1 MIAKIASG
9 KDTAGLIRYLFDTKK
24 AKDHTD
30 PHLIASWD
38 GFAPDPGRA
47 DDFDAT
53 KKRLV
58 ADLDLRVKQA
68 RRLSRVPERHVWH
81 CSVRAAPGD
90 RHLTDAEWADIARR
104 IVAATGIAP
113 QGDPDGCR
121 WVAVRHA
128 EDHIHIAATKVRG
141 DLRTARL
148 WNDYLQADSEL
159 AAIEKEY
166 GLLQVVRGDRTAA
179 KRPTRAEMEKARRA
193 GTTRTSRERLRTTVR
208 QLVSIAASPEEFL
221 HLFDGVEGVLVDV
234 QHFPSGDVRGY
245 AVAVEGDTNAAG
257 EPIWFSG
264 AKLAPDLSFPKI
276 RERLTAIEA
285 PPAAE
290 PGSRRRPNP
299 WYQATAA
306 AERIP
311 HHLDHGDDAAAQP
324 HIAAFGEAIDV
335 LSLLA
340 PSHLRPQLQQAATA
354 FERATRSRVHPQQ
367 DQARALRGAVRAL
380 RTVPV
385 TGDGS
390 GLAMFLD
397 VAVLVIFAT
406 ARWHQARRHDQQV
419 AAAHQALVHLQ
430 AVLPTGCCRATGRPG
445 PAPTTGPHH
454 GTARPADPRDR
465 ARTRSAD
472 PRRPRLA
479 GTGRRPDRIRDRR
492 PRSRVAPPACRP
504 PAHPGRRPL
513 HRQDPHL
520 AHPTPRRPAGP
531 QRQSTSRPSPHERCS
546 TNGTAWPDPTE
557 PFAAWACG
565 TFSTPV
571 IPALTA
577 SLARGRPQEEGT
589 CPVHPQVSHTAAT
602 TQRALG
608 RSRTGAG
615 FLSERSLPGG
625 LNGRRR
631 WPPRSVPGEGTASPH
646 RADQRL
652 QQLQRFLPAEA
663 IHRAT
668 GSRSVRFARAD
679 QDAHPLQTVQKGQR
693 VTISH
698 HAGGGLRKPGLAQT
712 HALVLAAEPGTR
724 GTAREVMRPLP
735 CRAPVDA
742 AASGCG
748 RRTVEVPRASR
759 TPAAT
764 PGRPR
769 RETNPGPPQWSA
781 RRRVGIM
788 PAAVEATQRELV
800 AAGAAPNTRAGP
812 QLRRGEA

>member
-1 MIAKIASG
+1 MIAKIGSG

-68 RRLSRVPERHVWH
+68 RRLGRVPERHVWH

-128 EDHIHIAATKVRG
+128 DDHIHIAATKVRG
-141 DLRTARL
+141 DLSTARH
-148 WNDYLQADSEL
+148 WNDYLKADKEL

-166 GLLQVVRGDRTAA
+166 GLLQVVRGDRTAT

-208 QLVSIAASPEEFL
+208 QLVSIATSPEEFL
-221 HLFDGVEGVLVDV
+221 HLLDGVEGVLVDV

-245 AVAVEGDTNAAG
+245 KVAVAGDTNAAG

-311 HHLDHGDDAAAQP
+311 HHLDHGDDAAAQA

-335 LSLLA
+335 LPLLA

-354 FERATRSRVHPQQ
+354 FERATRSRIRAQQ

-397 VAVLVIFAT
+397 IAVLVIFAT
-406 ARWHQARRHDQQV
+406 ARWHQARQHDQQV

-430 AVLPTGCCRATGRPG
+430 AVSQQAAAEPLAALAQRQPPARTMERHAQRILVIVPEHAQQILDDPAWPALAAALTEAETAGHDPELLLQHAARRRTLDDARSTARTLTWRIQRLAARQAPSARARAAQARTSVAARTAQRGQTPPSPSQPG
-445 PAPTTGPHH
+445 PATP
-454 GTARPADPRDR
+454 
-465 ARTRSAD
+465 
-472 PRRPRLA
+472 
-479 GTGRRPDRIRDRR
+479 
-492 PRSRVAPPACRP
+492 SR
-504 PAHPGRRPL
+504 
-513 HRQDPHL
+513 HR
-520 AHPTPRRPAGP
+520 
-531 QRQSTSRPSPHERCS
+531 
-546 TNGTAWPDPTE
+546 
-557 PFAAWACG
+557 
-565 TFSTPV
+565 
-571 IPALTA
+571 
-577 SLARGRPQEEGT
+577 
-589 CPVHPQVSHTAAT
+589 
-602 TQRALG
+602 
-608 RSRTGAG
+608 
-615 FLSERSLPGG
+615 
-625 LNGRRR
+625 
-631 WPPRSVPGEGTASPH
+631 
-646 RADQRL
+646 
-652 QQLQRFLPAEA
+652 
-663 IHRAT
+663 
-668 GSRSVRFARAD
+668 
-679 QDAHPLQTVQKGQR
+679 
-693 VTISH
+693 
-698 HAGGGLRKPGLAQT
+698 
-712 HALVLAAEPGTR
+712 
-724 GTAREVMRPLP
+724 
-735 CRAPVDA
+735 
-742 AASGCG
+742 
-748 RRTVEVPRASR
+748 
-759 TPAAT
+759 
-764 PGRPR
+764 
-769 RETNPGPPQWSA
+769 
-781 RRRVGIM
+781 
-788 PAAVEATQRELV
+788 
-800 AAGAAPNTRAGP
+800 
-812 QLRRGEA
+812 